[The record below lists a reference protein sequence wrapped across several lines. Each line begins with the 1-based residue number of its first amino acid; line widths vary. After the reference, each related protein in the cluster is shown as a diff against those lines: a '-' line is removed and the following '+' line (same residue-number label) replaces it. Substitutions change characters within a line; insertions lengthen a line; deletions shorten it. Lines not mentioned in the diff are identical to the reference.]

1 MSDGRNLGL
10 CGVSTSSTMS
20 FRKISEIINNNT
32 MNYKDNVKKYL
43 KNNPDVLNEII
54 LELRH
59 EKINKL
65 LWK

>member
-1 MSDGRNLGL
+1 MSDARNLSL
-10 CGVSTSSTMS
+10 CGVSTSSPMS
-20 FRKISEIINNNT
+20 FRKISEIIYINT